1 MGESGSG
8 KTTLARTVLRLLVAT
23 SGRALF
29 DGDNI
34 FTASPAALKRLR
46 RRMQVVLQDPYKAF
60 NPGLMVNEII
70 AEAWR
75 IHPEVLSR
83 DVWQLRTAELLEQ
96 VGLRAA

>member
-1 MGESGSG
+1 M
-8 KTTLARTVLRLLVAT
+8 TT

-34 FTASPAALKRLR
+34 FTALSAALKRLR
-46 RRMQVVLQDPYKAF
+46 RRMQVVLQDSYKAF
-60 NPGLMVNEII
+60 SPRFMVNEII

-75 IHPEVLSR
+75 IHPETLSR